1 MAETPEQKYNRIA
14 AVVQQT
20 ILDSFPNPDR
30 VGCPGVE
37 RLGMVAARPVIV
49 EDGDWEHITHC
60 SPCYE
65 EFLSAKEQAR
75 QSGHRTRILGLIV
88 GVAVL
93 LSLLAAIPAYSYL
106 KNAGIIAPLYSAK
119 LESATLDLKDSSG
132 TRGDA
137 SIIPKDVP
145 IIQHRPLE
153 LTIILPF
160 GSEPGS
166 YQYQLLNSDGRILM
180 SGDATAS
187 TINGSTVLDA
197 RLDTSR
203 FAAGDYRI
211 GLRQRS
217 FDWVF
222 HPFRIH

>member
-14 AVVQQT
+14 SAVQQT
-20 ILDSFPNPDR
+20 ILDGFPNPDR
-30 VGCPGVE
+30 VGCPGEE
-37 RLGMVAARPVIV
+37 RLGRVAARLMIV

-106 KNAGIIAPLYSAK
+106 KKAGIIAPLYSAR
-119 LESATLDLKDSSG
+119 LEPATLDLKESSG
-132 TRGDA
+132 TRGDVS
-137 SIIPKDVP
+137 SIQKDLPV
-145 IIQHRPLE
+145 IQHRPLE
-153 LTIILPF
+153 LAIILPF
-160 GSEPGS
+160 GSEPGL
-166 YQYQLLNSDGRILM
+166 YQYQIVNSDGRILK
-180 SGDATAS
+180 SGNATAS
-187 TINGSTVLDA
+187 IVNGNTVLDA
-197 RLDTSR
+197 RLDTSK
-203 FAAGDYRI
+203 FADGDYTI

>member
-14 AVVQQT
+14 AAVQQT

-37 RLGMVAARPVIV
+37 RLGKVAARPVIV
-49 EDGDWEHITHC
+49 GDGDWEHITHC

-75 QSGHRTRILGLIV
+75 QSGHRTRLLGLIV

-106 KNAGIIAPLYSAK
+106 KKAGIIAPLYSAK
-119 LESATLDLKDSSG
+119 LEPATLNLKDSSG

-137 SIIPKDVP
+137 STIKKDIP

-153 LTIILPF
+153 LSIILPF
-160 GSEPGS
+160 GSEPGL
-166 YQYQLLNSDGRILM
+166 YQYQLVNSDGRILK
-180 SGDATAS
+180 SGNATAS
-187 TINGSTVLDA
+187 IVDGETVLDA
-197 RLDTSR
+197 RLDTSA
-203 FAAGDYRI
+203 FGVGDYKI
-211 GLRQRS
+211 GLRQQA

-222 HPFRIH
+222 HRFRII